1 MEFWQEIYVLDAA
14 FDLCD
19 GTCEK
24 VLLVDYLSEGEGV
37 MDQIIQISYA
47 NQAMKFQSKA
57 ISIICLMAYISH
69 FKPQ

>member
-14 FDLCD
+14 FYLSD

-37 MDQIIQISYA
+37 WIR
-47 NQAMKFQSKA
+47 
-57 ISIICLMAYISH
+57 
-69 FKPQ
+69 